1 MATNKFVIFFHDGNS
16 LDRTVVEADTEQE
29 ARDVFVTSNPD
40 DRILKV
46 LGPQASYS
54 VRDGSGELLLPFF
67 IAYQYQCLPQ

>member
-1 MATNKFVIFFHDGNS
+1 MATNKFLIFFHDGNS

-46 LGPQASYS
+46 LGPQAS
-54 VRDGSGELLLPFF
+54 
-67 IAYQYQCLPQ
+67 